1 MREVL
6 AGHTKV
12 VSLSSFVTRTIPRR
26 YNFCTFCLFLLKL
39 SLEICLSRTAT
50 RQGRAPCSDHVEH
63 QGLRRRLRGRRARRG
78 VRVLVHALR
87 GKGEAESGERR
98 ADLLAPEP
106 RRTTRRRPR
115 PRRPEQPRG
124 VRWRASAA
132 LPAAGIRAATLPS
145 APASATAAEFRRHG
159 SSRAVAV
166 PANLESPKS
175 LGQSEAPIIHAS
187 LLFPAKTRAAF
198 ERERDEART
207 SRAMLK

>member
-1 MREVL
+1 MREGL
-6 AGHTKV
+6 AGCPKV
-12 VSLSSFVTRTIPRR
+12 VYHRLRRALYFCRFCQDAFCRLRMKTSVVTQ
-26 YNFCTFCLFLLKL
+26 
-39 SLEICLSRTAT
+39 ICHNDGAP
-50 RQGRAPCSDHVEH
+50 PCSDHVEH

-98 ADLLAPEP
+98 ADVLAPEP

-166 PANLESPKS
+166 PANLESPAS
-175 LGQSEAPIIHAS
+175 LGRSESQSFTHPFFSRRRRAPRSRGNAS
-187 LLFPAKTRAAF
+187 RREPRA
-198 ERERDEART
+198 RC
-207 SRAMLK
+207 

>member
-1 MREVL
+1 VREVL

-12 VSLSSFVTRTIPRR
+12 TRLVSLSSFVTKDNPSKII
-26 YNFCTFCLFLLKL
+26 FALFAFP

-50 RQGRAPCSDHVEH
+50 RQERAPCSDHVEH
-63 QGLRRRLRGRRARRG
+63 QGLRRRLRCHRARRG

-98 ADLLAPEP
+98 ADVLAPEP

-132 LPAAGIRAATLPS
+132 LPAAGTRPTLPS
-145 APASATAAEFRRHG
+145 APASASAAQFRRHG

-166 PANLESPKS
+166 PANLRVTREPQPFGSSFHSSHS
-175 LGQSEAPIIHAS
+175 LS
-187 LLFPAKTRAAF
+187 
-198 ERERDEART
+198 DARV
-207 SRAMLK
+207 

>member
-1 MREVL
+1 MREGL
-6 AGHTKV
+6 AGCPKV
-12 VSLSSFVTRTIPRR
+12 VYHLLRRALYFCRFCQDAFCRLRMKTSVVTQ
-26 YNFCTFCLFLLKL
+26 
-39 SLEICLSRTAT
+39 ICHNDGAP
-50 RQGRAPCSDHVEH
+50 PCSDHVEH

-98 ADLLAPEP
+98 ADVLAPEP

-132 LPAAGIRAATLPS
+132 LPAAGTRPTLPS
-145 APASATAAEFRRHG
+145 APASASAAQFRRHG

-166 PANLESPKS
+166 PANLRVTREPRPVGSSFHSSHNPFRRAR
-175 LGQSEAPIIHAS
+175 LTGNAS
-187 LLFPAKTRAAF
+187 RREPRA
-198 ERERDEART
+198 RC
-207 SRAMLK
+207 

>member
-1 MREVL
+1 MREGL
-6 AGHTKV
+6 AGCPKV
-12 VSLSSFVTRTIPRR
+12 VYHRLRRALYFCRFCQDAFCRLRMKTSVVTQ
-26 YNFCTFCLFLLKL
+26 
-39 SLEICLSRTAT
+39 ICHNDGAP
-50 RQGRAPCSDHVEH
+50 PCSDHVEH

-98 ADLLAPEP
+98 ADVLAPEP

-132 LPAAGIRAATLPS
+132 LPAAGRRAPTLRTSLRNRSRISSPR
-145 APASATAAEFRRHG
+145 EFPC
-159 SSRAVAV
+159 SRSTR
-166 PANLESPKS
+166 ESRVTREPRPVRK
-175 LGQSEAPIIHAS
+175 PIVHAS

-198 ERERDEART
+198 ERERVEART
-207 SRAMLK
+207 ARAMLK